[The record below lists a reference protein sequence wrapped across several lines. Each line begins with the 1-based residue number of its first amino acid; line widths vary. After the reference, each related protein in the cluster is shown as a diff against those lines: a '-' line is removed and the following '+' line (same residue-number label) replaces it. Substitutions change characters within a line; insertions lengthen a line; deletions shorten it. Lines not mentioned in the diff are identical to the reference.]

1 MNTELQIVYT
11 DIETGRVARIAD
23 YTGLTCPADMEQLS
37 WQTFPKRQ
45 FPAGILENMQKWE
58 FKLTREFKLCET
70 DLEPG
75 QIGRINLLS
84 KRADCLEQLSRII
97 SSMRFTRAKN
107 MFGNQQVLE
116 LYSTAIENYK
126 ATGTANDL
134 LRSLAD
140 NEEDIAVAVAEFEI
154 KQQTYNNFLKTSEI
168 YFNRWSRKI
177 KNSERPFDTFNELK
191 QSMGF

>member
-11 DIETGRVARIAD
+11 DIETGRIARIAD
-23 YTGLTCPADMEQLS
+23 YTGLTCPADMEQFT

-45 FPAGILENMQKWE
+45 FPEGILDNIHKWE

-70 DLEPG
+70 DLSEG
-75 QIGRINLLS
+75 HVNRLSLLS

-97 SSMRFTRAKN
+97 GSMRFIRAKN
-107 MFGNQQVLE
+107 MFGNQQILE
-116 LYSTAIENYK
+116 MYSSAIESYK

-134 LRSLAD
+134 LRSLVD
-140 NEEDIAVAVAEFEI
+140 NEEDLPVAIAEFEI

-168 YFNRWSRKI
+168 YLNRWSRKI
-177 KNSERPFDTFNELK
+177 KAAERPFETFRELK
-191 QSMGF
+191 QSMGI